1 LQEQDVSNTDN
12 GKAFLDNLPRLKP
25 NESFCFACHPQ
36 VTCFNQ
42 CCADLDLV
50 LHPYDVLRLRRSLK
64 LGDRQFIERFT
75 EAEVARGTGFP
86 QISLKMGNDQKTSC
100 PFVSEQGCTVYADRP
115 GACRIYPLGRG
126 AGLDQDGKVDV
137 QYVTLKE
144 DHCLGFSTDKKWT
157 IDSWLDDQGLSE
169 YLDFNDRHMKLMARW
184 LERKVALDKNQFT
197 LVFLALYRLD
207 DFAKFIQQEDL
218 FTNLDVAKKR
228 QQAILDDEVERL
240 RFAAEFL
247 EAILFSS

>member
-1 LQEQDVSNTDN
+1 MSKTDN
-12 GKAFLDNLPRLKP
+12 AKAFLHDLPRLKP
-25 NESFCFACHPQ
+25 DESFSFACHPQ
-36 VTCFNQ
+36 VACFNE

-86 QISLKMGNDQKTSC
+86 QISLKMRDDKKASC
-100 PFVSEQGCTVYADRP
+100 PFVGEQGCSVYADRP

-126 AGLDQDGKVDV
+126 AGLDKNGKVDV
-137 QYVTLKE
+137 EYVQVKE
-144 DHCLGFSTDKKWT
+144 DHCLGFSEDKSWT
-157 IDSWLDDQGLSE
+157 IDTWLQDQGLSE

-207 DFAKFIQQEDL
+207 DFAKFIHQEDL
-218 FTNLDVAKKR
+218 FANFSVAKER
-228 QQAILDDEVERL
+228 HQAILNDEVERL
-240 RFAAEFL
+240 RFAIEFL
-247 EAILFSS
+247 EAILFTN